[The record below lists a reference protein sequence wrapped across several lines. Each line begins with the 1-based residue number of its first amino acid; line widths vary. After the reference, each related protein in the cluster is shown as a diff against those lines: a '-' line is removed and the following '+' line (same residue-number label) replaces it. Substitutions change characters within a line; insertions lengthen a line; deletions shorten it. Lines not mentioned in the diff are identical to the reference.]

1 MLHYIV
7 ALGYCSG
14 CEEQLDQ
21 HSAELARMRTYLAES
36 ESLSQ
41 STDMLRREIVDLRGQ
56 IEVSTLLN
64 LVAVSTIRL
73 NCYPSLQRQ
82 IGASKVNVDLCGAVL
97 LETNRN
103 RNKWRERER
112 ERETETETE
121 TEKNRTTHCNTFWRA
136 GCSRLEYVDIH
147 LVC

>member
-21 HSAELARMRTYLAES
+21 HRSELARMRTYLAES

-56 IEVSTLLN
+56 IEVSTFLN
-64 LVAVSTIRL
+64 LAAVSTIRL
-73 NCYPSLQRQ
+73 INSYPHLQRQ
-82 IGASKVNVDLCGAVL
+82 IGASKVNVDLC
-97 LETNRN
+97 
-103 RNKWRERER
+103 
-112 ERETETETE
+112 
-121 TEKNRTTHCNTFWRA
+121 
-136 GCSRLEYVDIH
+136 
-147 LVC
+147 